1 MTLRSFFH
9 ILDAPDCRLAVIGGD
24 DDGPLESMLAE
35 TFEGQPLLVGSEA
48 SIGSPAELESALKTS
63 DAGGPVVVLFEGES
77 SVASSPMSELYDAIL
92 AINSDLYI
100 TGARG
105 LGEVELPAVLAHL
118 DEFRFTLRGYPLAHK
133 EKLLLIVISR
143 YIEQLAWEANAGT
156 LRTSFQKL
164 SRLNDEVG
172 TRRVYEQLG
181 STELDV
187 HVYGIKDSPITDL
200 PVSVHSG
207 TGGEYRTSWFVV
219 FQPADPDGNAA
230 ALVALETEP
239 RVWDGFWTYD
249 PTTVAAIDQYI
260 TDGLVGDD
268 V

>member
-1 MTLRSFFH
+1 MTLRSFFDT
-9 ILDAPDCRLAVIGGD
+9 LEAPDCRLVVIGGD
-24 DDGPLESMLAE
+24 DEGPLELMLAE
-35 TFEGQPLLVGSEA
+35 TFEGQPLLVGSEMP
-48 SIGSPAELESALKTS
+48 IGSPAELERSLEAS
-63 DAGGPVVVLFEGES
+63 DAGDPVVVLFEGES
-77 SVASSPMSELYDAIL
+77 SVASSSMSELYNAIL

-105 LGEVELPAVLAHL
+105 LGEVELPAVLANL

-143 YIEQLAWEANAGT
+143 YIEQLAWEAKGGT
-156 LRTSFQKL
+156 LRTSFQQL

-181 STELDV
+181 ASDLDV
-187 HVYGIKDSPITDL
+187 HVYGTPDSPITDL

-207 TGGEYRTSWFVV
+207 IGGEYRTSWFVV
-219 FQPADPDGNAA
+219 FQPADPTGEAA

-249 PTTVAAIDQYI
+249 PATVAAIDQYI
-260 TDGLVGDD
+260 ADGLVGDAA
-268 V
+268 